1 MTAHKMK
8 DIMVAPISDW
18 SLTLSEVMHQADMVT
33 FKMQAVSQFE
43 TLNPEAAEKYKKG
56 AIQRMTALRK
66 AVKKL
71 GDEVKAL

>member
-1 MTAHKMK
+1 MPASKMK
-8 DIMVAPISDW
+8 DVMVAPISDW

-33 FKMQAVSQFE
+33 FKMQAASQFE
-43 TLNPEAAEKYKKG
+43 TLNPEAAERYKKG
-56 AIQRMTALRK
+56 AKQKMAALRK